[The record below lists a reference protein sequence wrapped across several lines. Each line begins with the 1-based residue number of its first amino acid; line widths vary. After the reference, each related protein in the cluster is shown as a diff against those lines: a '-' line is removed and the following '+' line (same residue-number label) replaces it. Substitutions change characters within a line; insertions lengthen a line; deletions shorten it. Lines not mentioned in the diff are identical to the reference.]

1 MTNEEQGR
9 VLHDK
14 LTRGEA
20 LSNQEQAELEQWYA
34 RLDRAEGAVPAR
46 TVVSPKLAELEAQV
60 AQATAQLQSVTQR
73 IQTLSAENAVVRQE
87 IADLQRQ
94 LIPKSATQPA

>member
-1 MTNEEQGR
+1 MTNEELGR
-9 VLHDK
+9 ALHDR

-20 LSNQEQAELEQWYA
+20 SSNQERAELEQWYA
-34 RLDRAEGAVPAR
+34 RLDWDEGAVLAR
-46 TVVSPKLAELEAQV
+46 AVASPKLAELEAQV

-94 LIPKSATQPA
+94 LIQKSATQPA

>member
-1 MTNEEQGR
+1 MTSEEQGR

-34 RLDRAEGAVPAR
+34 RLDRDEGAVLAR
-46 TVVSPKLAELEAQV
+46 TAK
-60 AQATAQLQSVTQR
+60 
-73 IQTLSAENAVVRQE
+73 
-87 IADLQRQ
+87 
-94 LIPKSATQPA
+94 

>member
-1 MTNEEQGR
+1 MTNAEFGR
-9 VLHDK
+9 ALHDK
-14 LTRGEA
+14 LTRGKA
-20 LSNQEQAELEQWYA
+20 LSDQEQAELERWCA
-34 RLDRAEGAVPAR
+34 RLDRGEGAVFLR
-46 TVVSPKLAELEAQV
+46 TVASPKLAELEAQV

-94 LIPKSATQPA
+94 LIQKSATQPA

>member
-1 MTNEEQGR
+1 MTNKEFGR
-9 VLHDK
+9 ELHDR

-34 RLDRAEGAVPAR
+34 RLDRDEGAALAR
-46 TVVSPKLAELEAQV
+46 TVASPKLVELEAQV

-94 LIPKSATQPA
+94 LIQKSATQPA

>member
-1 MTNEEQGR
+1 MR
-9 VLHDK
+9 R
-14 LTRGEA
+14 TRGEA

-34 RLDRAEGAVPAR
+34 RLDRDESAMLAR
-46 TVVSPKLAELEAQV
+46 TVASPKLAELEAQV

-94 LIPKSATQPA
+94 LIQKSATQPA